1 MPAGGG
7 SRASSPPRGR
17 RCRQAVCA
25 MGVLPCSLGAWGKAA
40 ISRRV
45 RSYGSSPGSRSQ
57 SAYVRAS
64 AQVSNSSAAGA
75 GREAGS
81 PVSRWRYAGGGPPR
95 PSRTARTHG
104 PGGAP
109 APAVALAARLLEDG
123 HPTGRRTPGP
133 AGILSPRGDTRPPG
147 LLWHGSA
154 ATGARGATCAT
165 CGSPWPGGRA
175 GGQARGQV
183 RRPGGRSGARAGQAR
198 GWAGGPGRQP
208 DVAGTSPQ
216 DVGPTGGKDAVMSER
231 EALKRVR
238 SVVNAVRSSS
248 VHCSVTRAISA
259 RRDVRTSS
267 KRAWPRSE
275 S

>member
-45 RSYGSSPGSRSQ
+45 RSYGLSPGSRSQ

-109 APAVALAARLLEDG
+109 APAVALAPRLLEDG
-123 HPTGRRTPGP
+123 HPTGRRTPDP
-133 AGILSPRGDTRPPG
+133 AGILSPRGTPGPLGSYGTAARPPG
-147 LLWHGSA
+147 QEVRRVRRA
-154 ATGARGATCAT
+154 AVRGQAA
-165 CGSPWPGGRA
+165 GRAVRRAGRSGGRA
-175 GGQARGQV
+175 GGQVRGQV
-183 RRPGGRSGARAGQAR
+183 RRAVGQAAQDVNR
-198 GWAGGPGRQP
+198 TSPGRH
-208 DVAGTSPQ
+208 
-216 DVGPTGGKDAVMSER
+216 
-231 EALKRVR
+231 L
-238 SVVNAVRSSS
+238 
-248 VHCSVTRAISA
+248 
-259 RRDVRTSS
+259 RTSGPPAA
-267 KRAWPRSE
+267 RTR
-275 S
+275 